1 MDRNSVGRVTPATFT
16 FGDRNDPLPLESGR
30 TLGPVDIVYETYGEP
45 NADRSNA
52 ILICHAL
59 SGDHHAA
66 GVHDPH
72 DRYTGWWDGMIG
84 PGKGFDTRKYW
95 VICSN
100 IIGGCKGSTGPA
112 SLNPE
117 TGRSYGLDFP
127 MVTIGDMVTA
137 QKHLVDHLGISRLYC
152 VAGGSMGGFQ
162 VLEWSLRYPQ
172 MVRSAI
178 SIASAARLST
188 QAIAFN
194 AVGRNA
200 ITRDP
205 EWQSGGYNGNSPG
218 PEKGLAT
225 ARMVGHITYLS
236 ELLLDAKFG
245 RRLQSA
251 NRLSYNFENEFAI
264 ESYLDHKGS
273 AFTKRFDANSY
284 LYITKA
290 MDYFD
295 ISRSYGPLKEAF
307 ARGRARYLFVSY
319 STDWLFPTTQTR
331 EIVRALLSNG
341 KSVSFIDIE
350 SPYGHDAFLVEEE
363 KLTRIITGFLAGV
376 GKGGTS

>member
-1 MDRNSVGRVTPATFT
+1 MERNSVGMVTPQTFT
-16 FGDRNDPLPLESGR
+16 FGSESDPLVLESGY

-66 GVHDPH
+66 GYHTPH
-72 DRYTGWWDGMIG
+72 DRHSGWWDNMIG
-84 PGKGFDTRKYW
+84 PGKGFDTTKYW
-95 VICSN
+95 VISSN
-100 IIGGCKGSTGPA
+100 IIGGCKGSTGPG
-112 SLNPE
+112 SINPA
-117 TGRSYGLDFP
+117 TGEPFGLDFP
-127 MVTIGDMVTA
+127 VVTIGDMVEA
-137 QKHLVDHLGISRLYC
+137 QKRLMDHLQIEQLYSM
-152 VAGGSMGGFQ
+152 AGGSMGGFQ
-162 VLEWSLRYPQ
+162 VLEWTLRYPR

-178 SIASAARLST
+178 CIASAARLST

-194 AVGRNA
+194 TVGRNA

-205 EWQSGGYNGNSPG
+205 AWKEGRYNGKG
-218 PEKGLAT
+218 PEQGLAT

-236 ELLLDAKFG
+236 EMLLDAKFG

-251 NRLSYNFENEFAI
+251 NRLSYNFTSEFAI
-264 ESYLDHKGS
+264 ESYLNHKGS
-273 AFTKRFDANSY
+273 AFTQRFDANSY

-295 ISRSYGPLKEAF
+295 LTRSYGPLRQAF
-307 ARGRARYLFVSY
+307 ANLAARYLFVSY
-319 STDWLFPTTQTR
+319 SSDWLFPTAQSR
-331 EIVRALLSNG
+331 EMVRAMLSNG
-341 KSVSFIDIE
+341 KPVSFIEVD

-363 KLTRIITGFLAGV
+363 ILTRIISGFLTGV
-376 GKGGTS
+376 SKEVAP

>member
-1 MDRNSVGRVTPATFT
+1 MDRNSVGIVTPLKFT
-16 FGDRNDPLPLESGR
+16 YGSVEDPMVLESGR

-66 GVHDPH
+66 GYHDPH
-72 DRYTGWWDGMIG
+72 DPHTGWWDNMIG
-84 PGKGFDTRKYW
+84 PGKAFDTSRYW

-100 IIGGCKGSTGPA
+100 IIAGCKGSTGPL
-112 SLNPE
+112 SLHPQ
-117 TGRSYGLDFP
+117 TGKPYGLDFP
-127 MVTIGDMVTA
+127 IVTIGDMVEA
-137 QKHLVDHLGISRLYC
+137 QKRLLDHLQVDRLYSIS
-152 VAGGSMGGFQ
+152 GGSMGGFQ
-162 VLEWSLRYPQ
+162 VLEWTLRYPER
-172 MVRSAI
+172 VRSAMC
-178 SIASAARLST
+178 IASAARLST

-194 AVGRNA
+194 SIGRGA
-200 ITRDP
+200 ISRDP
-205 EWQSGGYNGNSPG
+205 EWKQGQYSGKG
-218 PEKGLAT
+218 PEQGLAA

-236 ELLLDAKFG
+236 EMLLDAKFG

-251 NRLSYNFENEFAI
+251 NRLSYNFTTEFAI

-273 AFTKRFDANSY
+273 AFTQRFDANSY

-307 ARGRARYLFVSY
+307 AKVAARCLFVSY
-319 STDWLFPTTQTR
+319 STDWLFPTSQTK
-331 EIVRALLSNG
+331 EMVRALLSNG
-341 KSVSFIDIE
+341 KPVSFIEID

-363 KLTRIITGFLAGV
+363 KLTRIISGFLTGV
-376 GKGGTS
+376 DKAVAA

>member
-1 MDRNSVGRVTPATFT
+1 MDHNSVGKITPQTFRFACAQAPMT
-16 FGDRNDPLPLESGR
+16 LVSGH
-30 TLGPVDIVYETYGEP
+30 TMGPVDIVFETYGEP

-66 GVHDPH
+66 GYHDPH
-72 DRYTGWWDGMIG
+72 DRRNGWWDAMIG
-84 PGKGFDTRKYW
+84 PGKAFNTDRYW

-100 IIGGCKGSTGPA
+100 IIGGCNGSTGPC
-112 SLNPE
+112 SVNPA
-117 TGRSYGLDFP
+117 TGEPYGLDFP
-127 MVTIGDMVTA
+127 VVTIGDMVYA
-137 QKHLVDHLGISRLYC
+137 QRQLIEHLRIPRLFC
-152 VAGGSMGGFQ
+152 IAGGSMGGFQ
-162 VLEWSLRYPQ
+162 VLEWALRYPD
-172 MVRSAI
+172 MVRAAI
-178 SIASAARLST
+178 CIASAPRLSA

-194 AVGRNA
+194 AVGRSA

-205 EWQSGGYNGNSPG
+205 EWKEGKYGGRG

-236 ELLLDAKFG
+236 QIVLDAKFG

-251 NRLSYNFENEFAI
+251 DRFSFNFASEFAI
-264 ESYLDHKGS
+264 ESYLNHKGS
-273 AFTKRFDANSY
+273 AFTRRFDANSY

-307 ARGRARYLFVSY
+307 ERVTARCLFVSY
-319 STDWLFPTTQTR
+319 STDWLFTTSQTK
-331 EIVRALLSNG
+331 EMVRAMLSNG
-341 KSVSFIDIE
+341 QPASFVEIDSE
-350 SPYGHDAFLVEEE
+350 YGHDAFLVEEE
-363 KLTRIITGFLAGV
+363 KLTRIISGFLTGADQGV
-376 GKGGTS
+376 TA

>member
-1 MDRNSVGRVTPATFT
+1 MDRNSVGLVKPETFS
-16 FGDRNDPLPLESGR
+16 FGTADDPLVLESGR
-30 TLGPVDIVYETYGEP
+30 TLAPVDIIYETYGEP

-72 DRYTGWWDGMIG
+72 DRYTGWWDSMIG
-84 PGKGFDTRKYW
+84 PGKGFDTRQYW
-95 VICSN
+95 VISSN
-100 IIGGCKGSTGPA
+100 IIGGCKGSTGPL
-112 SLNPE
+112 SINPDS
-117 TGRSYGLDFP
+117 GRTYGLDFP
-127 MVTIGDMVTA
+127 IVTIGDMVTA
-137 QKHLVDHLGISRLYC
+137 QKHLIDHLGISRLYSI
-152 VAGGSMGGFQ
+152 AGGSMGGFQ

-178 SIASAARLST
+178 CIASAARLST

-194 AVGRNA
+194 AVGRSA

-205 EWQSGGYNGNSPG
+205 DWQNGQYNGSGSG
-218 PEKGLAT
+218 PEKGLAI

-251 NRLSYNFENEFAI
+251 NRLSYNFASEFAI

-295 ISRSYGPLKEAF
+295 ITRSYGPLKEAF
-307 ARGRARYLFVSY
+307 ARAAARFLFVSY
-319 STDWLFPTTQTR
+319 STDWLFPTAQTR
-331 EIVRALLSNG
+331 EMVRALLTNG
-341 KSVSFIDIE
+341 HPVSFIDIE
-350 SPYGHDAFLVEEE
+350 SPYGHDAFLLEEE
-363 KLTRIITGFLAGV
+363 KLTRIISGFLRGV
-376 GKGGTS
+376 DKEAAA

>member
-1 MDRNSVGRVTPATFT
+1 MV
-16 FGDRNDPLPLESGR
+16 LESGR

-72 DRYTGWWDGMIG
+72 DRYTGWWDSMIG

-100 IIGGCKGSTGPA
+100 IIGGCKGSTGPL
-112 SLNPE
+112 SINPQSGK
-117 TGRSYGLDFP
+117 TYGLDFP
-127 MVTIGDMVTA
+127 IVTIGDMVAA
-137 QKHLVDHLGISRLYC
+137 QKQLIDHLGISRLYSI
-152 VAGGSMGGFQ
+152 AGGSMGGFQ
-162 VLEWSLRYPQ
+162 VLEWSLRFPQ

-178 SIASAARLST
+178 CIASAARLSA

-194 AVGRNA
+194 AVGRSA
-200 ITRDP
+200 ITHDP
-205 EWQSGGYNGNSPG
+205 EWQGGQYNGNGTG
-218 PEKGLAT
+218 PEKGLAI

-236 ELLLDAKFG
+236 ELLLDTKFG

-251 NRLSYNFENEFAI
+251 NRLSYNFASEFAI

-307 ARGRARYLFVSY
+307 AKTAARYLFVSY
-319 STDWLFPTTQTR
+319 STDWLFPTSQSR
-331 EIVRALLSNG
+331 EMVQALLSNG
-341 KSVSFIDIE
+341 KPVSFIDIE

-363 KLTRIITGFLAGV
+363 KLTGLISGFLNGV
-376 GKGGTS
+376 DKGAAA

>member
-1 MDRNSVGRVTPATFT
+1 MERNSVGMVNPQTFT
-16 FGDRNDPLPLESGR
+16 FGSKSDPLVLESGY

-66 GVHDPH
+66 GYHTPH
-72 DRYTGWWDGMIG
+72 DRHSGWWDNMIG
-84 PGKGFDTRKYW
+84 PGKGFDTTKYW
-95 VICSN
+95 VISSN
-100 IIGGCKGSTGPA
+100 IIGGCKGSTGPG
-112 SLNPE
+112 SINPA
-117 TGRSYGLDFP
+117 TGEPFGLDFP
-127 MVTIGDMVTA
+127 VVTIGDMVEA
-137 QKHLVDHLGISRLYC
+137 QKRLMDHLQIEQLYSM
-152 VAGGSMGGFQ
+152 AGGSMGGFQ
-162 VLEWSLRYPQ
+162 VLEWTLRYPR

-178 SIASAARLST
+178 CIASAARLST

-194 AVGRNA
+194 TVGRNA

-205 EWQSGGYNGNSPG
+205 AWKEGRYNGKG
-218 PEKGLAT
+218 PEQGLAT

-236 ELLLDAKFG
+236 EMLLDAKFG

-251 NRLSYNFENEFAI
+251 NRLSYNFTSEFAI
-264 ESYLDHKGS
+264 ESYLNHKGS
-273 AFTKRFDANSY
+273 AFTQRFDANSY

-295 ISRSYGPLKEAF
+295 LTRSYGPLRQAF
-307 ARGRARYLFVSY
+307 ANLAARYLFVSY
-319 STDWLFPTTQTR
+319 SSDWLFPTAQSR
-331 EIVRALLSNG
+331 EMVRAMLSNG
-341 KSVSFIDIE
+341 KPVSFIEVD

-363 KLTRIITGFLAGV
+363 ILTRIISGFLTGV
-376 GKGGTS
+376 SKEVAP